1 MQLSEFDYEL
11 PEDLIAQHPL
21 PERDASRMLILNR
34 AEQSLADSKFE
45 SLPDYVRPGDLLVV
59 NNTRV
64 FPARLIGQREPS
76 GGRVELLLIREI
88 EEGVWETLARPAHR
102 LKSGAQLRFGD
113 SALRADVI
121 ACGEKGV
128 RRVKFSVAD
137 EHASLETLLNTAG
150 QTPLPHYIQRL
161 TGTLS
166 EDSERYQTVFAREK
180 GAIAAP
186 TAGLHF
192 TADVL
197 SRLAASGARVAEI
210 TLHVGYGTFEP
221 VRVEDVAEH
230 RVEAESFQI
239 SAESAEGINDTRA
252 KGGRIIAVG
261 TTTARALE
269 SSIDEAGIVRAAC
282 RETDLTIL
290 PGYRFRAIDA
300 LLTNFHLP
308 RSSLLLLVSAFAGKA
323 FTLEAYR
330 HAVAAR
336 YRFYSY
342 GDCMFVI

>member
-45 SLPDYVRPGDLLVV
+45 RLPDYVRPGDLLVV

-76 GGRVELLLIREI
+76 GGRVELLLVREI

-113 SALRADVI
+113 SALRAEVI

-128 RRVKFSVAD
+128 RRVKFTVANGD
-137 EHASLETLLNTAG
+137 ASIETLLDGQG

-161 TGTLS
+161 TGTLA

-197 SRLAASGARVAEI
+197 SRLTASGVRVAEI

-221 VRVEDVAEH
+221 VRVEDIAQH

-239 SAESAEGINDTRA
+239 SAETAQAINDTRA
-252 KGGRIIAVG
+252 KGGRVIAVG

-269 SSIDEAGIVRAAC
+269 SSIEDARRVRPV
-282 RETDLTIL
+282 RGETDLTIL
-290 PGYRFRAIDA
+290 PGYQFRAIDA